1 MLTLTPTEIRVLRVW
16 SESGERS
23 PFPKEAALARRIK
36 ESGSQQVLKFST
48 RELEIILHWA
58 EIETRGHHGL
68 DQFLLDQEEKLLLKI
83 ETYLAE
89 QGGGAFGL

>member
-23 PFPKEAALARRIK
+23 PFPKESALARRIK
-36 ESGSQQVLKFST
+36 ESGSQQLLKFSA

>member
-1 MLTLTPTEIRVLRVW
+1 MLTLTSTEIRVLRVW

-23 PFPKEAALARRIK
+23 PFPKEANLARRIK

>member
-1 MLTLTPTEIRVLRVW
+1 MLMLTPTEIRVLRVW

-23 PFPKEAALARRIK
+23 PFPKEAALARRIR
-36 ESGSQQVLKFST
+36 EGGSHQALKFST

-58 EIETRGHHGL
+58 DRATRGHHGL

-83 ETYLAE
+83 ETYLSE
-89 QGGGAFGL
+89 QQGRPFGL

>member
-23 PFPKEAALARRIK
+23 PFPKEATLARRIK

>member
-16 SESGERS
+16 AESGERS
-23 PFPKEAALARRIK
+23 PFPKEAALAHRIRQS
-36 ESGSQQVLKFST
+36 SGHQVLRLSK

-58 EIETRGHHGL
+58 ERVTRGHHGL

-89 QGGGAFGL
+89 QGGGGFGL

>member
-1 MLTLTPTEIRVLRVW
+1 MLTLTATEIRVCRVW
-16 SESGERS
+16 AESGERS

-36 ESGSQQVLKFST
+36 EQSGHQPLTLNK

-58 EIETRGHHGL
+58 DRVTRGHHGL
-68 DQFLLDQEEKLLLKI
+68 DQFLLEQEEKLLRKI

-89 QGGGAFGL
+89 QQGGSFGL